1 MPIKSQEI
9 SKYYIEQIILT
20 DDNNPEIWNEQYY
33 KETICH
39 GDKCIGYLF
48 NLKEATN
55 IVSKLKVLNL
65 YLIKP
70 EYYLEDSIEND
81 ELKEK
86 LKLFE
91 ANCAEGE
98 KYTNKMNV
106 FRNPPLKNW
115 MDTKENWCKKLAHKL
130 TQQFNLTFDDALSEV
145 YYTVVKCYSK
155 SFVYMGNLG
164 YIQTAAY
171 NNIRMHYR
179 TEVKKLNQDYN
190 GCESLDQK
198 ISTSNND
205 NEEVKLIDAI
215 PAEKDF
221 ELKEFEYNELEQ
233 DCKDLLSDTFSPRD
247 IDQIIKNG
255 AGYLPMNI
263 YRKLLR
269 WRKQHNE
276 KELYLGGINE
286 VSL

>member
-20 DDNNPEIWNEQYY
+20 DDNNPDLWDEQYY

-55 IVSKLKVLNL
+55 LVSRAKVLNL

-81 ELKEK
+81 ELREK

-91 ANCAEGE
+91 ANCAESE
-98 KYTNKMNV
+98 EYNHKMNV

-115 MDTKENWCKKLAHKL
+115 MDTKENWCKKLAHKI
-130 TQQFNLTFDDALSEV
+130 TQQFNLTFEDALSEV

-171 NNIRMHYR
+171 NNIRLRYR
-179 TEVKKLNQDYN
+179 VESKTLNQDYN
-190 GCESLDQK
+190 GCDSLDQT
-198 ISTSNND
+198 ISSQNED
-205 NEEVKLIDAI
+205 NETVRLMDVI
-215 PAEKDF
+215 PAEKDSK
-221 ELKEFEYNELEQ
+221 LVEFEYNELEA
-233 DCKDLLSDTFSPRD
+233 DCKKLLSDTFSPRD

-263 YRKLLR
+263 YRKLLK
-269 WRKQHNE
+269 WRKQHS
-276 KELYLGGINE
+276 KAELFAGGIK
-286 VSL
+286 